1 MPAHRVRPARSPD
14 RPPLHPTTLPGTGPH
29 PTEPSGRSAPV
40 ASARSPNE
48 PIGGRKNTNRETDA
62 TGHTANTPS
71 ASRSTAFPPPP
82 ENGHAADT
90 DDKKRTLPLV
100 QTVRRSEGN
109 GPKRIGPLR
118 PDAPQA
124 LVGLPVHR
132 FSSPKTAMQQ
142 TRTTKTHSH
151 LAQTVRRSEGN
162 GPKRIGPLRPDAP
175 QMPPPGL
182 PPRRFFLPRRREPDT
197 MRTEESERQAKGKR
211 RKRHKRQEGERET
224 RRQETE
230 KTRKT
235 DSPEN
240 VFGPAATVCGRA
252 ESFEDRRSGQPEPSR
267 FRTLSIGNNRL
278 CKVLRH

>member
-118 PDAPQA
+118 PDAPQ
-124 LVGLPVHR
+124 
-132 FSSPKTAMQQ
+132 
-142 TRTTKTHSH
+142 
-151 LAQTVRRSEGN
+151 
-162 GPKRIGPLRPDAP
+162 
-175 QMPPPGL
+175 MPPPGL

-240 VFGPAATVCGRA
+240 GFGPAATVCGRA